1 MSNGTVVFIAA
12 DRLGAGDDEL
22 GAALMLAAVGALGRL
37 APPPSSVLFMN
48 AGVKLCAPESKAL
61 RDLRDLAARGTDLAC
76 CGTCLDW
83 FGLRE
88 TLAVGRPSTM
98 AEILALQQ
106 AAARVIRL

>member
-1 MSNGTVVFIAA
+1 MSNGTVVFIAT

-22 GAALMLAAVGALGRL
+22 GAALLLAAVGALGRL
-37 APPPSSVLFMN
+37 DPPPTSVLFMN
-48 AGVKLCAPESKAL
+48 AGVKLCAPGAKAL
-61 RDLRDLAARGTDLAC
+61 RDLRELAACGTDLVC

-88 TLAVGRPSTM
+88 TLAVGRPSNMT
-98 AEILALQQ
+98 EILALQH

>member
-12 DRLGAGDDEL
+12 DRLRTGDNDL

-37 APPPSSVLFMN
+37 DPPPSSVLFMN
-48 AGVKLCAPESKAL
+48 AGVKLCAPEAKAL
-61 RDLRDLAARGTDLAC
+61 RDLRELAARGVDLVC

-88 TLAVGRPSTM
+88 TLAVGRPSNM
-98 AEILALQQ
+98 AEILALQH
-106 AAARVIRL
+106 AGARVIRL